1 MIWNCTLQKMCPD
14 IKQFFSLS
22 KFPLELSAPCSTSR
36 SAFLSME
43 AKKKKC
49 NCKQQHVC
57 FSQPGFPLW
66 NWGERKKK
74 KKERNVFE
82 LLWALWCNARW
93 FFKFFFPAYLPQ
105 IPCGLTCSD
114 RFGKLAYQFAF
125 ALGIVFG
132 LKINHLEEFV
142 KPWCLLTMLLE
153 TVLIKSLYLYQ
164 ALERLFVYLRQTDT
178 HTHTLQVTT

>member
-14 IKQFFSLS
+14 IKHFS
-22 KFPLELSAPCSTSR
+22 PCQS
-36 SAFLSME
+36 FLWSCLHR
-43 AKKKKC
+43 AVRPALHFCLWRQKKKKKC

-66 NWGERKKK
+66 NWGEIKKK
-74 KKERNVFE
+74 EERNVFE

-93 FFKFFFPAYLPQ
+93 FLKKFFPAYLPQ

-164 ALERLFVYLRQTDT
+164 ALERLCVYLQLTDR